1 MLFSRKY
8 VKLGIEVKSGI
19 LKVNVVSEE
28 GALDFNIHQLMELM
42 MKLLKIL
49 WISVKN
55 MNDRLKW
62 RWSQVRVKTVD
73 IHSMTVMQAKSF
85 LLQTFN
91 KLEPGIEEVIV
102 IHGFNQGTSLKEL
115 VLHEFKHPKI
125 QSKYPSLN
133 SGRTRIFIKS

>member
-1 MLFSRKY
+1 
-8 VKLGIEVKSGI
+8 
-19 LKVNVVSEE
+19 
-28 GALDFNIHQLMELM
+28 
-42 MKLLKIL
+42 
-49 WISVKN
+49 

-102 IHGFNQGTSLKEL
+102 NQGTSLKEL

>member
-1 MLFSRKY
+1 
-8 VKLGIEVKSGI
+8 
-19 LKVNVVSEE
+19 
-28 GALDFNIHQLMELM
+28 
-42 MKLLKIL
+42 
-49 WISVKN
+49 

-125 QSKYPSLN
+125 Q
-133 SGRTRIFIKS
+133 

>member
-28 GALDFNIHQLMELM
+28 GALDFNITQLMELM

-49 WISVKN
+49 WVSVKN

>member
-1 MLFSRKY
+1 
-8 VKLGIEVKSGI
+8 
-19 LKVNVVSEE
+19 
-28 GALDFNIHQLMELM
+28 

-62 RWSQVRVKTVD
+62 SWSQVRVKTVD